1 MRKTQ
6 PLHEVTLWVLNDEVL
21 EGCTHVNPVDH
32 VVSEMLVS
40 WFPLREKYL
49 RGTTPGKITLN
60 NSNQLVNLEFII
72 KGYQG
77 HNQQMR
83 GREQGKSGNRRG
95 TKGPSSHSM
104 MEEGTHVN
112 VAGHVVP
119 EMLVSWLPLR
129 DSDLRGK
136 TPGAVR
142 D

>member
-1 MRKTQ
+1 
-6 PLHEVTLWVLNDEVL
+6 
-21 EGCTHVNPVDH
+21 
-32 VVSEMLVS
+32 
-40 WFPLREKYL
+40 
-49 RGTTPGKITLN
+49 
-60 NSNQLVNLEFII
+60 
-72 KGYQG
+72 
-77 HNQQMR
+77 
-83 GREQGKSGNRRG
+83 
-95 TKGPSSHSM
+95 M